1 MMTLR
6 ETNIREQTNESCY
19 FQPSNL
25 RSSAINNTNHS
36 SAFLAR
42 DKDCCSPYT
51 NNLSGSRE
59 INSKLRDSVA
69 TINQSQRVLSSRF
82 LSNSIDQRILKQ
94 STEDCR
100 RLLQQ
105 ATAIAENRLIHQ
117 SIGNNAMEVNQCQQ
131 SQQQQLT
138 TPTTHHHPNHHHHH
152 HRGLTSSNSFDST
165 KSNLPAASFQMSSE
179 ATRLFNTLQQSPL
192 PLISD
197 VSVFSLL
204 YFCFLRRERL
214 RRLGPEFRRLLIKG
228 FPLHIFQIP
237 CFISHL
243 SFTILTKCLMIESKR
258 MTYGSN
264 HTIEQLTKGFA

>member
-6 ETNIREQTNESCY
+6 ESNIREQTNESCY

-51 NNLSGSRE
+51 QNLSGSRE
-59 INSKLRDSVA
+59 LNSKLRDSVA
-69 TINQSQRVLSSRF
+69 TINMSHRVLSSRF

-117 SIGNNAMEVNQCQQ
+117 SIGNNAMEVNQSSQQ
-131 SQQQQLT
+131 QQQQLT
-138 TPTTHHHPNHHHHH
+138 TPTTHHPSTHHHPSQHQHHHHNH

-197 VSVFSLL
+197 VSRF
-204 YFCFLRRERL
+204 FL
-214 RRLGPEFRRLLIKG
+214 F
-228 FPLHIFQIP
+228 
-237 CFISHL
+237 
-243 SFTILTKCLMIESKR
+243 
-258 MTYGSN
+258 
-264 HTIEQLTKGFA
+264 

>member
-1 MMTLR
+1 MTLR

-25 RSSAINNTNHS
+25 RSSVINNTNHS

-42 DKDCCSPYT
+42 DRDCCSPYT
-51 NNLSGSRE
+51 NNLCGSRE

-69 TINQSQRVLSSRF
+69 TINMSHRVLSSRF

-117 SIGNNAMEVNQCQQ
+117 SIGNNAMEVNQCSISQQ
-131 SQQQQLT
+131 SQQQQQQLA
-138 TPTTHHHPNHHHHH
+138 TPTTHHHQTNSPSTHHHHHNH

-197 VSVFSLL
+197 VSLL
-204 YFCFLRRERL
+204 
-214 RRLGPEFRRLLIKG
+214 
-228 FPLHIFQIP
+228 
-237 CFISHL
+237 
-243 SFTILTKCLMIESKR
+243 
-258 MTYGSN
+258 
-264 HTIEQLTKGFA
+264 

>member
-6 ETNIREQTNESCY
+6 ESNIREQTNESCY

-51 NNLSGSRE
+51 QNLSGSRE

-69 TINQSQRVLSSRF
+69 TINMSHRVLSSRF

-117 SIGNNAMEVNQCQQ
+117 SIGNNAMEVNQ
-131 SQQQQLT
+131 SLPQQQLT
-138 TPTTHHHPNHHHHH
+138 TPTTHHHQTTNSPSTHHHPPHHHHH

-197 VSVFSLL
+197 VSTF
-204 YFCFLRRERL
+204 FL
-214 RRLGPEFRRLLIKG
+214 FA
-228 FPLHIFQIP
+228 IF
-237 CFISHL
+237 L
-243 SFTILTKCLMIESKR
+243 FTK
-258 MTYGSN
+258 TY
-264 HTIEQLTKGFA
+264 